1 MASYIG
7 RRKFLAALAGA
18 AAALPLAVRAQ
29 QRTIPVIGFLS
40 AGSPNAF
47 AHLAAAFREGLSE
60 TGYIEHQNVGIEYR
74 WAEGQLDRLP
84 ALASGLVAGRV
95 AVIVATGGSAPAL
108 AAKAATKTV
117 PIVFTGGGDPVALG
131 LVASLSRPGGN
142 ATGVSNISASMEA
155 KRLEVLRELV
165 PTAAQIACLRNP
177 KGANADTQTR
187 DVEAAARTIGQQIFL
202 VDVRIDREL
211 DSAFTTIVQ
220 QRAGAL
226 LVMGD
231 PLFTNL
237 RDQLVVLAAKHAVP
251 AMYPFREFIS
261 AGGLINYGPSIAEGY
276 RQAGIY
282 TGKILKGDK
291 PADLP
296 VLQPTKF
303 ELVINLKTA
312 KALGL
317 TVPDTLLARAD
328 EVIE

>member
-1 MASYIG
+1 MFSG
-7 RRKFLAALAGA
+7 SA
-18 AAALPLAVRAQ
+18 AAWPLATRAQ
-29 QRTIPVIGFLS
+29 QAAMPVIGFLS

-47 AHLAAAFREGLSE
+47 AHLAGAFREGLSE

-84 ALASGLVAGRV
+84 ALANGLVARRV

-108 AAKAATKTV
+108 AAKAATKTI

-131 LVASLSRPGGN
+131 LVASLSQPGGN
-142 ATGVSNISASMEA
+142 ATGVSNISSSMEA

-165 PTAAQIACLRNP
+165 PTAATIACFRNP
-177 KGANADTQTR
+177 KGASADAQMR
-187 DVEAAARTIGQQIFL
+187 DVQAAARTIGQQIFL
-202 VDVRIDREL
+202 VDVGIDREL
-211 DSAFTTIVQ
+211 DNAFATIVQ
-220 QRAGAL
+220 QRADAL

-231 PLFTNL
+231 PFFTNL
-237 RDQLVVLAAKHAVP
+237 RDQLVALAAKHSVP
-251 AMYPFREFIS
+251 AMYPFREFIL

-276 RQAGIY
+276 RQVGIY
-282 TGKILKGDK
+282 TGKILRGAKT
-291 PADLP
+291 ADLP
-296 VLQPTKF
+296 VMLPTKF

-317 TVPDTLLARAD
+317 TVPDQLLARAD